1 MTSCEDAP
9 CDNRGYNVCIE
20 NTTGVDVLFEFYYAD
35 PSPMSGTI
43 PAVQSVTVEAKNSV
57 CYRINIPPGTILGVR
72 TSVNGAP
79 VPQGPFY
86 ISYSTHLKVFVD
98 DNDEIIISSD
108 CSPCPV
114 ACDRACNKKP
124 SPCKSCV

>member
-20 NTTGVDVLFEFYYAD
+20 NTTGVDVLFEFYYAV
-35 PSPMSGTI
+35 PLLPPGATTT
-43 PAVQSVTVEAKNSV
+43 VQSVTVEAKNSI
-57 CYRINIPPGTILGVR
+57 CYRINIPPGPILGVMA
-72 TSVNGAP
+72 TANAAAI
-79 VPQGPFY
+79 PQGPFY
-86 ISYSTHLKVFVD
+86 ISGPTHLKVFVA
-98 DNDEIIISSD
+98 DNDDIAVSSD

-124 SPCKSCV
+124 SPCKSCA